1 MSPRARMT
9 WGRRGRVPIHA
20 AGLAVVACL
29 ATAGPGAARQA
40 GPDQV
45 SELQR
50 RLQGVSLVEL
60 HLVTGE
66 SVRGRPVG
74 WVEDWLLLD
83 TGRRVAAGEV
93 SAAESLRR
101 RTGKDARRGQ
111 LLGII
116 LGAGLLVTA
125 DGAEGEARDWAPRA
139 IAAAA
144 GGAVV
149 GGLVGAL
156 IGARR
161 FDRDTVY
168 SASAVAARREDGLIE
183 YRLGPAPGRIRTRLA
198 VTPYAA
204 IGRYGCRTGRTEP
217 TAAEYG
223 IAPSQEL
230 GVQLQYALGPRFVA
244 RVGAGAVRTNPK
256 YRTGGSDII
265 LTHEMLLGRAE
276 LGLEFRMRPDVP
288 GFFVLAVDGIY
299 NSEGYVLGGELT
311 SNPDGTNRLQAKL
324 TGLDSGVL
332 PRVGLGLGFDAFAS
346 NDRRFR
352 IEWLYRVGRYHAP
365 AVAERALDTTRLVR
379 DSSISIGVHLPI
391 VRPEETRRRDA
402 GRR

>member
-125 DGAEGEARDWAPRA
+125 DGAEGEARD
-139 IAAAA
+139 
-144 GGAVV
+144 
-149 GGLVGAL
+149 
-156 IGARR
+156 
-161 FDRDTVY
+161 
-168 SASAVAARREDGLIE
+168 
-183 YRLGPAPGRIRTRLA
+183 
-198 VTPYAA
+198 
-204 IGRYGCRTGRTEP
+204 
-217 TAAEYG
+217 
-223 IAPSQEL
+223 
-230 GVQLQYALGPRFVA
+230 
-244 RVGAGAVRTNPK
+244 
-256 YRTGGSDII
+256 
-265 LTHEMLLGRAE
+265 
-276 LGLEFRMRPDVP
+276 
-288 GFFVLAVDGIY
+288 
-299 NSEGYVLGGELT
+299 
-311 SNPDGTNRLQAKL
+311 
-324 TGLDSGVL
+324 
-332 PRVGLGLGFDAFAS
+332 
-346 NDRRFR
+346 
-352 IEWLYRVGRYHAP
+352 
-365 AVAERALDTTRLVR
+365 
-379 DSSISIGVHLPI
+379 
-391 VRPEETRRRDA
+391 
-402 GRR
+402 